1 MSEQGVMHRRA
12 ALPCL
17 TERSSSTGMEPGF
30 QTAELKQVT
39 NSARLRHKPPPG
51 RKTHHEG
58 LLLVHGL
65 ETSVTEFGRGV
76 DELQVD
82 PLQSATAR
90 LHQQGLAQGQH
101 PLLGSNDTPLQ
112 HQEVVGH
119 LAIVDE
125 TTLERERARKF
136 SILYK
141 EHNVYSYNFINDTL
155 APPSGVIEF
164 SICFQSWCSAGT
176 IS

>member
-125 TTLERERARKF
+125 TTLESERENSAPYIR
-136 SILYK
+136 
-141 EHNVYSYNFINDTL
+141 NTMFIPTTSL
-155 APPSGVIEF
+155 M
-164 SICFQSWCSAGT
+164 T
-176 IS
+176 H